1 MSKRLRSTL
10 LTAALT
16 AASAFPGVAWG
27 QAKEGQPAPAPAS
40 APAPII
46 VHEGKGPC
54 CAPEP
59 CCGPGVT
66 LFGYADWLY
75 WRAHRNTSPFAG
87 VGTFLT
93 GQDIDAGS
101 FSISAVDSELDW
113 DSGFR
118 LGIGTRMGALEVGFQ
133 YTRFDTTGATALG
146 NLADPNAF
154 IHANL
159 VDRSFADDI
168 LGSPLDDGIADFAS
182 QAISLDLN
190 LYDLWLGTEFRT
202 CDLLVLRPF
211 IGIRIADIDQ
221 DETVR
226 YDGGEGATYDL
237 FRSTNFRGYGLRGGL
252 GAESTLWG
260 ITLFGRT
267 AVSLLYSEFDTFR
280 SDRITIPGDDTLYIR
295 QYGHNFNDI
304 TPVLEVAAGV
314 SYCFGPVSIAA
325 GYEFSRWFSILQ
337 HPDVPGWD
345 DVDGDVGNYRRDRGD
360 LSLDGLFLRVGISY

>member
-1 MSKRLRSTL
+1 MSKGLRSTIF
-10 LTAALT
+10 TAALA
-16 AASAFPGVAWG
+16 AASALPSFAWG
-27 QAKEGQPAPAPAS
+27 QHKEA

-46 VHEGKGPC
+46 MHEDKGPC
-54 CAPEP
+54 CAAEP
-59 CCGPGVT
+59 SCGPGVT

-87 VGTFLT
+87 VGQFLT
-93 GQDIDAGS
+93 SPDISEGS
-101 FSISAVDSELDW
+101 FVISAVDSKLDW

-118 LGIGTRMGALEVGFQ
+118 LGIGARMGALEAGFQ
-133 YTRFDTTGATALG
+133 YTRFDTNGSTSLG
-146 NLADPNAF
+146 NLADPSAF

-159 VDRSFADDI
+159 VDRSFADDVVDE
-168 LGSPLDDGIADFAS
+168 LLDSGLANAAS
-182 QAISLDLN
+182 QLISLDYN
-190 LYDLWLGTEFRT
+190 VYDIWVGTEFRT
-202 CDLLVLRPF
+202 CDFLVLRPF

-226 YDGGEGATYDL
+226 YTAFADDGVADYDL

-267 AVSLLYSEFDTFR
+267 AVSLLYSEIDTLR
-280 SDRITIPGDDTLYIR
+280 RDAITFEGDDTIYLR
-295 QYGHNFNDI
+295 QWGHNFNDI
-304 TPVLEVAAGV
+304 TPVIEVAAGV

-325 GYEFSRWFSILQ
+325 GYEFTRWFSILQ

-345 DVDGDVGNYRRDRGD
+345 DIDGTVGNYRRDRGD
-360 LSLDGLFLRVGISY
+360 LSLDGFFLRVGISY